1 MKLTEA
7 DKIAIRAEAAKCE
20 GVSFR
25 ETPGQLATYPS
36 SDGFGGDFF
45 DVPVVLIRPQGEGT
59 IARMVDGAFALL
71 PRSFPVERVSRD
83 DFDRTTTEHEQRK
96 AAKK

>member
-7 DKIAIRAEAAKCE
+7 DKAAIRSEAAKYE

-25 ETPGQLATYPS
+25 ETLGELATYQS
-36 SDGFGGDFF
+36 SDGFSGDFF
-45 DVPVVLIRPQGEGT
+45 DVPVVLIRPQGKGT
-59 IARMVDGAFALL
+59 IARMVDGTFALL
-71 PRSFPVERVSRD
+71 PQSFPIERVSRD
-83 DFDRTTTEHEQRK
+83 DFDRATTEHEQRK